1 MAATTSASSAR
12 PGRYRSSPTTSPNRR
27 PAHDDRHPDCLFP
40 RQPISAAIQTRR
52 RCVMIATILSGG
64 FKAAVWGLAVIG
76 FAGLVLA
83 AMIATPVRRP
93 AELTSISTTAG
104 AVDRSDMPGLNR
116 FHARDGTG
124 LAYRHYPAHPP
135 ASGQIAVV
143 VHGSSGSSVAVH
155 ALAKALAGRGVESWA
170 PDIRGH
176 GGSGT
181 RGDIVYPGQL
191 EDDMSDFVA
200 EIRKSSPTAPLTLI
214 GHSSGGG
221 FALRVAG
228 SPIQNLFGR
237 TVLLAP
243 YLGYDAPSSR
253 QDAGGWASPDI
264 PRFLGL
270 SALRRLGILCCES
283 LPTIA
288 FAVGP
293 NTSAILASTYS
304 YRLMRNF
311 ASSHDYRGD
320 LATAGKPV
328 VLFAGAAD
336 ELMFPDKY
344 ADAVGPRVPVKLIDG
359 VNHMGIVSDPAAVSA
374 IAEDVAKAGSGS

>member
-1 MAATTSASSAR
+1 M
-12 PGRYRSSPTTSPNRR
+12 
-27 PAHDDRHPDCLFP
+27 
-40 RQPISAAIQTRR
+40 
-52 RCVMIATILSGG
+52 VATIASAGLKG
-64 FKAAVWGLAVIG
+64 FVWGFALIG
-76 FAGLVLA
+76 VAGLLLA
-83 AMIATPVRRP
+83 GLIASPVRRP
-93 AELTSISTTAG
+93 PELMSVSKTAG
-104 AVDRSDMPGLNR
+104 AVDRSTMPGLDR
-116 FHARDGTG
+116 FHARDGTEM
-124 LAYRHYPAHPP
+124 AYRHYPARSP
-135 ASGQIAVV
+135 ATGQIAIV

-155 ALAKALAGRGVESWA
+155 ALADALAKRGVETYA
-170 PDIRGH
+170 PDMRGH

-181 RGDIVYPGQL
+181 RGDIVYLGQL
-191 EDDMSDFVA
+191 EDDLADFVGD
-200 EIRKSSPTAPLTLI
+200 IRKTHPAAPLTLL

-228 SPIQNLFGR
+228 SPIQNLFVR

-253 QDAGGWASPDI
+253 QNAGGWASPDL
-264 PRFLGL
+264 PRFIGL
-270 SALRRLGILCCES
+270 SVLRRLGIVCCES

-311 ASSHDYRGD
+311 GITRDYRDD
-320 LATAGKPV
+320 LAAAGKPV
-328 VLFAGAAD
+328 AVFAGAAD

-344 ADAVGPRVPVKLIDG
+344 SEAVGQRATVRLIDG

-374 IAEDVAKAGSGS
+374 IADDVAKAGSGS

>member
-1 MAATTSASSAR
+1 
-12 PGRYRSSPTTSPNRR
+12 
-27 PAHDDRHPDCLFP
+27 
-40 RQPISAAIQTRR
+40 
-52 RCVMIATILSGG
+52 MIATIVSGS
-64 FKAAVWGLAVIG
+64 FKAVVWVLALIG
-76 FAGLVLA
+76 FAGLLLA
-83 AMIATPVRRP
+83 AIIATPIRRP
-93 AELTSISTTAG
+93 PELTSVSATAR
-104 AVDRSDMPGLNR
+104 AVDRSDMPGIDR
-116 FHARDGTG
+116 FHARDGTE
-124 LAYRHYPAHPP
+124 LAYRHYPARAP

-155 ALAKALAGRGVESWA
+155 ALAKTLAARGIDTYA

-176 GGSGT
+176 GASGT
-181 RGDIVYPGQL
+181 RGDIVYLGQL
-191 EDDMSDFVA
+191 EDDLADFVA
-200 EIRKSSPTAPLTLI
+200 EIRKASPTAPLTLI

-228 SPIQNLFGR
+228 SPIQNLFAR

-270 SALRRLGILCCES
+270 TLLRRLGIVCCES

-293 NTSAILASTYS
+293 NTSAVLASTYS

-311 ASSHDYRGD
+311 GTTRDYRAD
-320 LATAGKPV
+320 LAAATKPV
-328 VLFAGAAD
+328 AVFAGAAD
-336 ELMFPDKY
+336 ELMFSDKY
-344 ADAVGPRVPVKLIDG
+344 KEAVGERVSVKLIDG
-359 VNHMGIVSDPAAVSA
+359 VNHMGIVSDPAAVSV
-374 IAEDVAKAGSGS
+374 VADEVVKAGSGS

>member
-1 MAATTSASSAR
+1 
-12 PGRYRSSPTTSPNRR
+12 
-27 PAHDDRHPDCLFP
+27 
-40 RQPISAAIQTRR
+40 
-52 RCVMIATILSGG
+52 MIATIVSGS
-64 FKAAVWGLAVIG
+64 FKAVIWGLAVIG

-83 AMIATPVRRP
+83 GMIATPVRRP
-93 AELTSISTTAG
+93 PELTSVSTTAR
-104 AVDRSDMPGLNR
+104 AVDRSTMPGVKR
-116 FHARDGTG
+116 FHARDGTE
-124 LAYRHYPAHPP
+124 LAYRHYPAREP
-135 ASGQIAVV
+135 AAGQIAVV
-143 VHGSSGSSVAVH
+143 VHGSSGSSVSVH
-155 ALAKALAGRGVESWA
+155 ALAKTLAERGVETYA

-176 GGSGT
+176 GASGT
-181 RGDIVYPGQL
+181 RGDIVYLGQL
-191 EDDMSDFVA
+191 EDDLSDFVG
-200 EIRKSSPTAPLTLI
+200 EIRKTSPTAPLTLI

-228 SPIQNLFGR
+228 SPIQNLFVR

-243 YLGYDAPSSR
+243 YLGYNAPSSR
-253 QDAGGWASPDI
+253 EDAGGWASPDI

-270 SALRRLGILCCES
+270 TMLRRLGIVCCES

-311 ASSHDYRGD
+311 GATQDYRED
-320 LATAGKPV
+320 LAAAGKPV
-328 VLFAGAAD
+328 AVFAGAVD

-344 ADAVGPRVPVKLIDG
+344 QDAVGQRAPVKLIDG

-374 IAEDVAKAGSGS
+374 IADDLVKAGSGS